1 MSVIVYFFSRYNEKS
16 LELSKLLTAEDI
28 DMKKIC
34 VDNENVRE
42 RILDSELDI
51 KKVPT
56 ILIFH
61 PSQEIEK
68 YNGEECFEWYNYL
81 KQKNRPQ
88 NEFNTERIP
97 VEQIENESLNTN
109 KLSQDNKL
117 LDDIV
122 RREDT
127 QTINN
132 ENEELKASL
141 KINKG
146 NDTEGILMRAQKMQK
161 ERDFLGND
169 NKQSQPPSQQP
180 PLQSSQPPL
189 QPPLQ
194 SSQPPLQPPLQSS
207 QPPLQPPLQPTL
219 QSSQI
224 GRAHV

>member
-1 MSVIVYFFSRYNEKS
+1 MSIIVYFFSRYNEKS
-16 LELSKLLTAEDI
+16 LELSKLLTTEDI

-34 VDNENVRE
+34 VDNENVRK

-51 KKVPT
+51 RKVPT
-56 ILIFH
+56 ILILH

-68 YNGEECFEWYNYL
+68 YSGEECFEWYNYL
-81 KQKNRPQ
+81 KQKNMPQ
-88 NEFNTERIP
+88 NEFNTDRIP
-97 VEQIENESLNTN
+97 VEQIENQPLN
-109 KLSQDNKL
+109 DNKFS
-117 LDDIV
+117 DDVI

-161 ERDFLGND
+161 ERDFLSSD
-169 NKQSQPPSQQP
+169 NKQPQLPN
-180 PLQSSQPPL
+180 QPPL

-194 SSQPPLQPPLQSS
+194 SSQSPLQSSQSPLQSS
-207 QPPLQPPLQPTL
+207 QPSLQSSQSPLQSPQPPLQ
-219 QSSQI
+219 SQQL
-224 GRAHV
+224 

>member
-1 MSVIVYFFSRYNEKS
+1 MSIIVYFFSRYNEKS
-16 LELSKLLTAEDI
+16 LELSKLLTTEDI

-34 VDNENVRE
+34 VDNENVRK

-51 KKVPT
+51 RKVPT
-56 ILIFH
+56 ILILH

-68 YNGEECFEWYNYL
+68 YSGEECFEWYNYL
-81 KQKNRPQ
+81 KQQNIPQ

-97 VEQIENESLNTN
+97 VEQIENQPL
-109 KLSQDNKL
+109 DNKL
-117 LDDIV
+117 LDDVI

-161 ERDFLGND
+161 ERDFLGSD
-169 NKQSQPPSQQP
+169 NKQPQLPNQP
-180 PLQSSQPPL
+180 PLQPPQPQLQQPQLQPPQLQSPPPQPQLQSPPPQSSQPPL
-189 QPPLQ
+189 
-194 SSQPPLQPPLQSS
+194 
-207 QPPLQPPLQPTL
+207 
-219 QSSQI
+219 
-224 GRAHV
+224 

>member
-1 MSVIVYFFSRYNEKS
+1 MSIIVYFFSRYNEKS
-16 LELSKLLTAEDI
+16 LELSKLLTTEDI

-34 VDNENVRE
+34 VDNENVRK

-51 KKVPT
+51 RKVPT
-56 ILIFH
+56 ILILH

-68 YNGEECFEWYNYL
+68 YSGEECFEWYNYL
-81 KQKNRPQ
+81 KQQNIPQ

-97 VEQIENESLNTN
+97 VEQIENQPL
-109 KLSQDNKL
+109 DNKL
-117 LDDIV
+117 LDDVI

-161 ERDFLGND
+161 ERDFLGSD
-169 NKQSQPPSQQP
+169 NKQPQLPNQP
-180 PLQSSQPPL
+180 PLQPPQPPQPQLQPPQPQPKLQSPPPQSSQPPL
-189 QPPLQ
+189 
-194 SSQPPLQPPLQSS
+194 
-207 QPPLQPPLQPTL
+207 
-219 QSSQI
+219 
-224 GRAHV
+224 

>member
-34 VDNENVRE
+34 VDNENVRK

-56 ILIFH
+56 ILIIH

-68 YNGEECFEWYNYL
+68 YSGEECFEWYNFL
-81 KQKNRPQ
+81 IQENKPE
-88 NEFNTERIP
+88 NEFNTEKIP
-97 VEQIENESLNTN
+97 VEQIENESLNNN

-117 LDDIV
+117 LDDII

-127 QTINN
+127 QTLNN
-132 ENEELKASL
+132 ENEELKASI

-146 NDTEGILMRAQKMQK
+146 NDTEGIMMRAQKMQK
-161 ERDFLGND
+161 ERDFIGSD
-169 NKQSQPPSQQP
+169 NKLPNQPPLQPSQP

-189 QPPLQ
+189 QP
-194 SSQPPLQPPLQSS
+194 SQPPLQSS
-207 QPPLQPPLQPTL
+207 QPPLQSSQPPL
-219 QSSQI
+219 QSSQPSLPI
-224 GRAHV
+224 TP

>member
-1 MSVIVYFFSRYNEKS
+1 MSIIVYFFSRYNEKS
-16 LELSKLLTAEDI
+16 LELSKLLTTEDI

-34 VDNENVRE
+34 VDNENVRK

-51 KKVPT
+51 RKVPT
-56 ILIFH
+56 ILILH

-68 YNGEECFEWYNYL
+68 YSGEECFEWYNYL
-81 KQKNRPQ
+81 KQQNIPQ

-97 VEQIENESLNTN
+97 VEQIENQPLN
-109 KLSQDNKL
+109 DNKFS
-117 LDDIV
+117 DDVI

-161 ERDFLGND
+161 ERDFLGSD
-169 NKQSQPPSQQP
+169 NKQPQLPNQP
-180 PLQSSQPPL
+180 PLQPPQPQLQQPQLQPPQLQSPPPQPKLQSPPPQSSQPPL
-189 QPPLQ
+189 
-194 SSQPPLQPPLQSS
+194 
-207 QPPLQPPLQPTL
+207 
-219 QSSQI
+219 
-224 GRAHV
+224 